1 MQEGTQPVQSS
12 PDTVLNDKPTEEDE
26 VYLQRERSRNSK
38 NIGQETAM
46 SMPQADTRFGHAHT
60 QQISERNGGHGT
72 LENGSL
78 EKNNTQT
85 WSERISE
92 GVRPISTNNKIRSKK
107 LSRFSGTMTHARLQ
121 IVKNL
126 N

>member
-1 MQEGTQPVQSS
+1 
-12 PDTVLNDKPTEEDE
+12 
-26 VYLQRERSRNSK
+26 
-38 NIGQETAM
+38 M

-60 QQISERNGGHGT
+60 QQISERNGGH
-72 LENGSL
+72 GSL

-107 LSRFSGTMTHARLQ
+107 LSRFSGTMTHARL
-121 IVKNL
+121 
-126 N
+126 